1 MSILSLDSIF
11 QSTRS
16 TVIRFP
22 LAVAAVLLG
31 MVACFY
37 TIHLDGQSASTDQ
50 FWKLAFVCN
59 IAFVALLAADLYAE
73 SNDWMLLKTWVL
85 RLLMVLFST
94 ALYFSLQP
102 ELYSADRF
110 RIGFF
115 IIAFHLAVSYS
126 AFLHQGTLN
135 GFWEFNKI
143 LLLRILTAGFYAAVL
158 FAGLSIAMLAIDQ
171 LFNVVIDGKVY
182 LYLLTVTGI
191 GFTTFYFMAGIP
203 SAFKALNTTEP
214 TYPKGL
220 KVFTQYV
227 LLPLMLVY
235 LAILLV
241 YEATILIS
249 WELPKGTVS
258 MLILSYAVVGLLS
271 VLLIYPIKERIENH
285 WFKQFS
291 RFFFIMMIPLLVL
304 LMLAIWE
311 RIRHYGITEPR
322 YILIVLAIWL
332 TIITAY
338 FLWSAKQNIR
348 IIPVSLSVLAFL
360 STFGPQS
367 APSISRYSQ
376 LQRFKHYQAAKDDE
390 GMLEKRH
397 IIQYLV
403 NYHGLSSLQP
413 FTSVDLPEI
422 EQSINKNA
430 VTSASRYA
438 MESKRVDTAYKLFKV
453 DHPSLEM
460 KGKRGQL
467 HFAVDKKTPLSV
479 KGYDYLVPINDT
491 VPIDLLV
498 NGVPVAIRQAQ
509 KGSITLKIGQEP
521 AMLIDL
527 KSVVKETELAYRQGK
542 LKPKESEDYY
552 LVPENSMSQALNTE
566 RYEVKL
572 VVTELFLFSPA
583 NRNDEFNF
591 RGYLMIKIK

>member
-16 TVIRFP
+16 TLTRFP

-37 TIHLDGQSASTDQ
+37 TIHLDGQSVSSDQ
-50 FWKLAFVCN
+50 YHKLAFICN

-73 SNDWMLLKTWVL
+73 SNDWMRLKKWVL
-85 RLLMVLFST
+85 RLLVVLFCT

-102 ELYSADRF
+102 EIYSADRF

-115 IIAFHLAVSYS
+115 IIAFHLGVSYS
-126 AFLHQGTLN
+126 AFLHHGTLN

-182 LYLLTVTGI
+182 LYLLTITGI

-214 TYPKGL
+214 VYPKGL

-227 LLPLMLVY
+227 LLPLMVIY

-241 YEATILIS
+241 YEVSILIS

-271 VLLIYPIKERIENH
+271 VLLIYPIKERTENH

-360 STFGPQS
+360 SAFGPQS
-367 APSISRYSQ
+367 APSVSRYSQ

-390 GMLEKRH
+390 GMLEKRR

-403 NYHGLSSLQP
+403 NYHGLTTLQP
-413 FTSVDLPEI
+413 FTSVDLQEV
-422 EQSINKNA
+422 EHSINNDT
-430 VTSASRYA
+430 VSSASRYA
-438 MESKRVDTAYKLFKV
+438 METKRVDTAYKLFKV

-460 KGKRGQL
+460 KGGQL

-498 NGVPVAIRQAQ
+498 NGLPVAIRQEH

-521 AMLIDL
+521 LMLIDL
-527 KSVVKETELAYRQGK
+527 KRVVKETELAYRQGK
-542 LKPKESEDYY
+542 LKPKQSEAYY
-552 LVPENSMSQALNTE
+552 LLPGNGMSQALNTDQ
-566 RYEVKL
+566 YEVKL

-583 NRNDEFNF
+583 NRKDDFNF
-591 RGYLMIKIK
+591 MGYLMIKIK